1 MNNDEIEC
9 LDNNDECKGTVEYR
23 PAMSPTGRWF
33 PRCDKHFADRLKTQE
48 RIVRT
53 YGGSMFY

>member
-1 MNNDEIEC
+1 MDENMTCLEENNEC
-9 LDNNDECKGTVEYR
+9 RGEVEPR

-33 PRCDKHFADRLKTQE
+33 PRCEGHFEKRLEEQE

-53 YGGSMFY
+53 YGGRMFY